1 MGKISTKNPKR
12 LYQFLLIVGIL
23 FIAFNLRPGIT
34 AVGPL
39 IGTIRDQ
46 IGLANWSAGLLTS
59 LPLVAFAIISPIVPR
74 LGKRFTNEWAMVFG
88 LMILVLGIS
97 LRSLSLVSFLFIG
110 TVLVGLGIAISNVLL
125 PGVVKDKFPTKVA
138 LMTSVYSTTMGTF
151 AAISSGLSIPFAEG
165 LNWGWQLAL
174 LVWAVPAILAIII
187 WTYLSRKNQSE
198 NNFEMKNIGS
208 RDGQIWRSPLAWQ
221 VAMFMGFQSSLF
233 YVTISWLPEILHS
246 NGVNIA
252 TAGWML
258 SYTQIIGMPASFLVP
273 VIAGRFKSQRGIVLA
288 LGIFAISGFS
298 GLLLST
304 SNAVIIVSI
313 TFIGIALGGSFAL
326 ALTFL
331 GIRARN
337 ARHAAELSGM
347 AQSIG
352 YSLAAIGPVCIGL
365 LYDLTN
371 TWKVPL
377 IVLIMIA
384 VLVILFG
391 MGAGRDRYVLE

>member
-1 MGKISTKNPKR
+1 MGRISTENPKR
-12 LYQFLLIVGIL
+12 LYQFLLFVGIL

-74 LGKRFTNEWAMVFG
+74 LGKKFTNEWAMVFG

-97 LRSLSLVSFLFIG
+97 LRSVPLVLFLFIG
-110 TVLVGLGIAISNVLL
+110 TILVGLGIAISNVLL

-174 LVWAVPAILAIII
+174 LVWAVPAIIAIII
-187 WTYLSRKNQSE
+187 WAYLARKNQSK
-198 NNFEMKNIGS
+198 NNLEMKNIGS

-221 VAMFMGFQSSLF
+221 VALFMGFQSSLF

-288 LGIFAISGFS
+288 LGMFAISGFS

-304 SNAVIIVSI
+304 SHAMIIVSI
-313 TFIGIALGGSFAL
+313 TFIGITLGGSFAL

-337 ARHAAELSGM
+337 AQHAAELSGM

-391 MGAGRDRYVLE
+391 IGAGRDRYVLE